1 MYEYREIRKMLFYNY
16 KDDCTFVSDPFP
28 FEAVVSLTYIVG
40 SLCKPIWMSPV
51 SGDTFLIIRCTS
63 LKFGW
68 DASPTKLRIADS
80 VVLICA
86 PIDRILSRAK
96 CLSV

>member
-1 MYEYREIRKMLFYNY
+1 MYEYREIREMQFY

-28 FEAVVSLTYIVG
+28 LEAVASLTYIVG

-63 LKFGW
+63 LKLGC
-68 DASPTKLRIADS
+68 DASPTKLSIADS